1 MASNRDENQIKD
13 DLSKT
18 KIIEK
23 SITNELKN
31 SFLEYSMSVIVAR
44 ALPDARD
51 GFKPVHR
58 RVLYAAYG
66 LGMTS
71 GRPYKK
77 SARLV
82 GEVIGKYHPH
92 GDTAVYETM
101 VRMAQ
106 DFSMRYMLMDGHG
119 NFGSVDGDSA
129 AAMRYT
135 EARMSRIADS
145 MLEDINKDTVAFVDN
160 YDGSETEPVVL
171 PSLFPNLLA
180 NGSNG
185 IAVGMATN
193 IPPHNLSELIAAIK
207 LIALNP
213 AASIDEI
220 KSVLH
225 GPDFPTGAQI
235 IGSKGIDDYFNTGR
249 GSIIVRSKCT
259 YTTNESNG
267 KSTIIFTEIPYQ
279 VNKTTLI
286 ERIAEL
292 AGLKEDQNG
301 IAGIADL
308 RDESNREG
316 IRIVIET
323 KRDVSPEVLIN
334 QLYKKTALQ
343 TSFPANMLALVEN
356 EPKLLNIK
364 QALEIY
370 LKHQID
376 VLIRRV
382 TFDLNADKERKHI
395 LEGLHIAISHI
406 DEVIAIIRQSANDE
420 DAASKLKA
428 RFGLTDRQTKA
439 ILDMRLRTLSGL
451 ERDKIEAELKEIIAE
466 IADFED
472 LLQNHDRQIQNIIER
487 LETLDKK
494 FGDKR
499 RTEILAEAN
508 VDIEDEDL
516 IKKQDILITMS
527 SRGYLKRLPIDTY
540 RVQNRGGVGVIGAT
554 TYNDDDVSRIIVA
567 NTHKDILIFTSKGK
581 VYKVRGH
588 QFPQGS
594 RTSKG
599 LPAISFL
606 SGIEKGEDVITLLPV
621 DNYSE
626 AESLFFVTRN
636 GIVKKVSLTEFEKI
650 NRSGKISIKLNDSD
664 VLLDVVR
671 TKPNDEIIIGS
682 TDGQAIRFNSDEVRT
697 MGRTAA
703 GVHGMKLGIGAN
715 VIGVCTS
722 AQGEYILSVGTKG
735 IGKLTPVQ
743 DYRLTGRNAKGVK
756 TLKICSK
763 TGALISTKAV
773 NIDDQALIITT
784 KNKVIRINIDTIRE
798 TGRNAAGVK
807 LVNVDD
813 GDKVKD
819 VAIFKK
825 SLIDSINDSTQEN
838 QVQTTSDETKID
850 VALEQEQ
857 SNNNN

>member
-308 RDESNREG
+308 RDESNR
-316 IRIVIET
+316 
-323 KRDVSPEVLIN
+323 
-334 QLYKKTALQ
+334 
-343 TSFPANMLALVEN
+343 
-356 EPKLLNIK
+356 
-364 QALEIY
+364 
-370 LKHQID
+370 
-376 VLIRRV
+376 
-382 TFDLNADKERKHI
+382 DLN
-395 LEGLHIAISHI
+395 
-406 DEVIAIIRQSANDE
+406 
-420 DAASKLKA
+420 
-428 RFGLTDRQTKA
+428 
-439 ILDMRLRTLSGL
+439 
-451 ERDKIEAELKEIIAE
+451 ELNETIWE
-466 IADFED
+466 
-472 LLQNHDRQIQNIIER
+472 LLC
-487 LETLDKK
+487 
-494 FGDKR
+494 
-499 RTEILAEAN
+499 
-508 VDIEDEDL
+508 V
-516 IKKQDILITMS
+516 
-527 SRGYLKRLPIDTY
+527 
-540 RVQNRGGVGVIGAT
+540 
-554 TYNDDDVSRIIVA
+554 
-567 NTHKDILIFTSKGK
+567 
-581 VYKVRGH
+581 
-588 QFPQGS
+588 
-594 RTSKG
+594 
-599 LPAISFL
+599 
-606 SGIEKGEDVITLLPV
+606 
-621 DNYSE
+621 
-626 AESLFFVTRN
+626 
-636 GIVKKVSLTEFEKI
+636 
-650 NRSGKISIKLNDSD
+650 
-664 VLLDVVR
+664 
-671 TKPNDEIIIGS
+671 
-682 TDGQAIRFNSDEVRT
+682 
-697 MGRTAA
+697 
-703 GVHGMKLGIGAN
+703 
-715 VIGVCTS
+715 
-722 AQGEYILSVGTKG
+722 
-735 IGKLTPVQ
+735 
-743 DYRLTGRNAKGVK
+743 
-756 TLKICSK
+756 
-763 TGALISTKAV
+763 
-773 NIDDQALIITT
+773 
-784 KNKVIRINIDTIRE
+784 
-798 TGRNAAGVK
+798 
-807 LVNVDD
+807 
-813 GDKVKD
+813 
-819 VAIFKK
+819 
-825 SLIDSINDSTQEN
+825 
-838 QVQTTSDETKID
+838 
-850 VALEQEQ
+850 
-857 SNNNN
+857 